1 MQRGQYRKSAQRRE
15 EIVEAAFAVFARSG
29 YVASS
34 VSEIAREVGM
44 SQPGLLHHFDG
55 KPALLQA
62 VLENRDAKA
71 QQTIAGKEGIDF
83 FRALVDISAESQQQP
98 GIVQLYTILSA
109 EATNDEHPAH
119 DYFVRRSRL
128 IVSEM
133 ARAFESAQE
142 QQQLQPGLSPLQ
154 AALESVAF
162 TEGLQLLW
170 LQGFVEVDLGEQ
182 ARTFFNRYF
191 REPL

>member
-1 MQRGQYRKSAQRRE
+1 
-15 EIVEAAFAVFARSG
+15 
-29 YVASS
+29 
-34 VSEIAREVGM
+34 M

-62 VLENRDAKA
+62 VLESRDTKA
-71 QQTIAGKEGIDF
+71 QQAISGKEGVEF
-83 FRALVDISAESQQQP
+83 FRALVEVSAENQNRR

-109 EATNDEHPAH
+109 EATSREHPAH

-128 IVSEM
+128 IVTEM
-133 ARAFESAQE
+133 AQAFEAALE
-142 QQQLQPGLSPLQ
+142 RNQLNPGVSPQQ
-154 AALESVAF
+154 AALETIAF